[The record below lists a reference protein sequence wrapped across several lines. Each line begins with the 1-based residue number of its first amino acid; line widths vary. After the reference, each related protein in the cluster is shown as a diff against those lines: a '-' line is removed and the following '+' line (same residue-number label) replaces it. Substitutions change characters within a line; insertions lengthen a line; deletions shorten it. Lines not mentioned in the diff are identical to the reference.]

1 MKRTGF
7 SGRGNLHFDAET
19 RRRRGTQRKP
29 FKGFPLSVSLCLG
42 VSASK
47 ILASAI
53 LIILTA
59 SVAFAAETAEQRGKR
74 VVDEAIA
81 ALGGDAFLRVQ
92 DRVESGRAY
101 SFYNGRISGLSI
113 AAIYTRYLSHSGPPV
128 IGRLEVEEKEAFG
141 RDEKSGFVLFTDKP
155 EGWDVTFRG
164 ARALDDERVG
174 SYADNTLHNIFYML
188 RKRMSE
194 PGFSYYFKGSDLY
207 ENRPVHI
214 VEITGGDDVT
224 VTVYFDQF
232 TKLPTRQI
240 HKRRNTEY
248 HDFDTLVSAYA
259 RYRDVGGG
267 VQWPL
272 DIRRERNGDKI
283 HEMFSESVEINK
295 GLRDELFHL
304 PGNVKILTG
313 K

>member
-1 MKRTGF
+1 MKLF
-7 SGRGNLHFDAET
+7 LNAET
-19 RRRRGTQRKP
+19 RRGGGSTEFFERKMFAPRCSPARR
-29 FKGFPLSVSLCLG
+29 
-42 VSASK
+42 VSAFKVIASM
-47 ILASAI
+47 ILVI
-53 LIILTA
+53 FTA
-59 SVAFAAETAEQRGKR
+59 SLAFAAETAEQRGRR

-81 ALGGDAFLRVQ
+81 ALGGDAFLHVQ

-101 SFYNGRISGLSI
+101 SFDNNRLSGLTI
-113 AAIYTRYLSHSGPPV
+113 AAIYTRYLSDPGPRV

-141 RDEKSGFVLFTDKP
+141 KDENSGFVLFTAKP

-164 ARALDDERVG
+164 ARVIDDERLE
-174 SYADNTLHNIFYML
+174 SYRDNTLHNIFYML
-188 RKRMSE
+188 RKRMGE
-194 PGFSYYFKGSDLY
+194 PGFTYYSKGSDIF
-207 ENRPVHI
+207 ENRPVNI

-224 VTVYFDQF
+224 VTAYFDDF

-240 HKRRNTEY
+240 HKRRNKEY
-248 HDFDTLVSAYA
+248 KDFDTLVSAFA
-259 RYRDVGGG
+259 RYHEVRGGI
-267 VQWPL
+267 QWPY

-283 HEMFSESVEINK
+283 FEMFSDSVEVNK